1 MSKLHSN
8 RVEMGT
14 MTTTQR
20 DALSSPS
27 AGTIIYNS
35 TLGKGQMYTGS
46 AWKDLTAAG
55 IMGAGG
61 GTSTPGPSGTTI
73 RYFTSSTNFTYSSS
87 GNSTIDVV
95 VVGGGG
101 AGGDRGGGG
110 GGGGGVVYYPNLPTS
125 NHTGATTIPI
135 TVGSGGSGQ
144 PNNQPNV
151 GGVAGTSSKFGSPSQ
166 PSIYLVALGGGG
178 GRSDVAD
185 SVNNNPDTTS
195 TPQQSRGGSGGGQH
209 ECSGNHITDAN
220 GVQTTDPAIPA
231 NSRTYGYGNPGGRAN
246 PGNSDGSG
254 CPLDGGGGGGAG
266 GGRPGNDAPDGTGG
280 AGGPGIGPPTIPWM
294 PTSLGASGYFGGGG
308 GGGVHGPSSGGGA
321 GGPGGGGAAYGRNGP
336 YGGVSGTNGTGGGGG
351 GSSVN
356 NGNAPGSASSGNG
369 GNGIVIIR
377 YTAGD

>member
-8 RVEMGT
+8 RVEMGS

-46 AWKDLTAAG
+46 AWKDLTASG
-55 IMGAGG
+55 ITGAGG

-87 GNSTIDVV
+87 GNATIDVV

-125 NHTGATTIPI
+125 SHTGPTTIPI

-151 GGVAGTSSKFGSPSQ
+151 GGQAGGTSKFGSPSQ
-166 PSIYLVALGGGG
+166 PSIYLMALGGGG
-178 GRSDVAD
+178 
-185 SVNNNPDTTS
+185 
-195 TPQQSRGGSGGGQH
+195 
-209 ECSGNHITDAN
+209 C
-220 GVQTTDPAIPA
+220 
-231 NSRTYGYGNPGGRAN
+231 
-246 PGNSDGSG
+246 
-254 CPLDGGGGGGAG
+254 L
-266 GGRPGNDAPDGTGG
+266 
-280 AGGPGIGPPTIPWM
+280 
-294 PTSLGASGYFGGGG
+294 
-308 GGGVHGPSSGGGA
+308 
-321 GGPGGGGAAYGRNGP
+321 
-336 YGGVSGTNGTGGGGG
+336 
-351 GSSVN
+351 
-356 NGNAPGSASSGNG
+356 
-369 GNGIVIIR
+369 
-377 YTAGD
+377 